1 MLLSFMVL
9 LGTFRLAKSV
19 SFQEAGKPESEW
31 NRCTSFH
38 HSSACHRWTME
49 EAGGTEEPGLGV
61 LGYGLDELKRQHR
74 FLVNVLFQEMN
85 AYLHSSG
92 LEVLPG
98 TRLWQIV
105 VVLAA

>member
-1 MLLSFMVL
+1 
-9 LGTFRLAKSV
+9 
-19 SFQEAGKPESEW
+19 
-31 NRCTSFH
+31 
-38 HSSACHRWTME
+38 ME
-49 EAGGTEEPGLGV
+49 EAGGTEKPWLGV
-61 LGYGLDELKRQHR
+61 LGHGLDELERQHR
-74 FLVNVLFQEMN
+74 FWVNVLFQEMN